1 MKKII
6 TAIITLGLSACT
18 INIGEP
24 ADIDDTQPQTPTSS
38 VDVVQPEEEQPRTP
52 TSVDVVQPE
61 EEQPRTPT
69 SVDEEQPQEPTC
81 EYLEE
86 VPYSTTYIDDE
97 LVIDAQA
104 IWYGASLA
112 GQCWCLDRAVHV
124 PGHIYSYLVPCDVG

>member
-24 ADIDDTQPQTPTSS
+24 ADIDDTQPQTPTS
-38 VDVVQPEEEQPRTP
+38 
-52 TSVDVVQPE
+52 SVDVVQPE